1 MAIYNNI
8 QITIDLNE
16 LVQTRG
22 EFLFKDSEDS
32 GMSENQIQYIAER
45 LRTTLTWDSIYHM
58 VDTSILEFYDCHEH
72 PEIWDPHYG
81 EIQPEPGREA
91 ELVAQEKARKQF
103 KKEFKMVTIE
113 NSAWSLDVPV
123 RRDRLQSGTEDD
135 AEDEKNGII

>member
-1 MAIYNNI
+1 MAMYNNI